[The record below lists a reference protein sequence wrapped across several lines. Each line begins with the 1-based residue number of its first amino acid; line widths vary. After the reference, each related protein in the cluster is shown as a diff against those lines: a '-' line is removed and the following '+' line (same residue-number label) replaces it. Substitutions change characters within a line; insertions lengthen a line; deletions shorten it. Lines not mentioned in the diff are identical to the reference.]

1 MSVIT
6 VENLRYRYPHTKELA
21 LDGLDFSVEKGE
33 FIGIIG
39 ENGAGKSTLSQAI
52 MGLVPQFY
60 KGAYGGTVMVDGI
73 EAGKTPVAQLCGH
86 VGLVFQNPFNQLSG
100 AKDNVYEEVAFGM
113 QNLGVPAEEMKNRVE
128 EALKLLDIWQYR
140 DRNPFDLSGGQMQRV
155 AIASVL
161 VMRPDVMILDEPTSQ
176 LDPEG
181 SDEVFKAVET
191 LTGSGI
197 TILMIEQKIEKLAA
211 YCDRIL
217 LLHKGKQ
224 IAFDTPQKVFSMP
237 DLNDYG
243 IQAPA
248 FTRICKAKSVTLA
261 DGTYPVTVNEAA
273 GVLKKTQLGVRENER
288 VESAE
293 PMQRAAEAEVAGA
306 DVAGTEP
313 APLQDALTGAGDAQ
327 AQDAAAGEMPRQA
340 QSGEPTESSTSCDEQ
355 FRIENLDFSYLADV
369 PVLKNLNM
377 KLDKRPTAIIGQN
390 GAGKTTLVKLLK
402 GLLKPVSGSIYFRGD
417 DISGKTV
424 AMLAGNVGYVFQNP
438 DDQIFKYNVMDE
450 ILFGPLNI
458 GMDPERAKKEAARA
472 LELTGLTGKE
482 KENPYDLELYERK
495 MTAIASVLAMDTDV
509 LILDEPTIA
518 QDWKGRRIIGGMIR
532 SLSERGKLVIA
543 ILHDMDF
550 VAENF
555 ERVIIMAHGQVL
567 ADGTARE
574 VFVQEEALKKARLQ
588 KPYVMQLCEALGY
601 EKSYLTVEEILKDQM
616 A

>member
-6 VENLRYRYPHTKELA
+6 VENLRYRYPHAKELA

-39 ENGAGKSTLSQAI
+39 ENGAGKSTLSQAL

-73 EAGKTPVAQLCGH
+73 EAGRTPVAQLCGH

-191 LTGSGI
+191 LTDSGI

-237 DLNDYG
+237 DLNNYG

-248 FTRICKAKSVTLA
+248 FFTISITL
-261 DGTYPVTVNEAA
+261 
-273 GVLKKTQLGVRENER
+273 LIRH
-288 VESAE
+288 S
-293 PMQRAAEAEVAGA
+293 
-306 DVAGTEP
+306 
-313 APLQDALTGAGDAQ
+313 
-327 AQDAAAGEMPRQA
+327 
-340 QSGEPTESSTSCDEQ
+340 
-355 FRIENLDFSYLADV
+355 
-369 PVLKNLNM
+369 
-377 KLDKRPTAIIGQN
+377 
-390 GAGKTTLVKLLK
+390 
-402 GLLKPVSGSIYFRGD
+402 
-417 DISGKTV
+417 
-424 AMLAGNVGYVFQNP
+424 
-438 DDQIFKYNVMDE
+438 
-450 ILFGPLNI
+450 
-458 GMDPERAKKEAARA
+458 
-472 LELTGLTGKE
+472 
-482 KENPYDLELYERK
+482 K
-495 MTAIASVLAMDTDV
+495 M
-509 LILDEPTIA
+509 
-518 QDWKGRRIIGGMIR
+518 
-532 SLSERGKLVIA
+532 
-543 ILHDMDF
+543 
-550 VAENF
+550 
-555 ERVIIMAHGQVL
+555 
-567 ADGTARE
+567 
-574 VFVQEEALKKARLQ
+574 
-588 KPYVMQLCEALGY
+588 
-601 EKSYLTVEEILKDQM
+601 
-616 A
+616 

>member
-21 LDGLDFSVEKGE
+21 LDGVDFSVEKGE

-60 KGAYGGTVMVDGI
+60 KGAYGGKVMVDGL

-113 QNLGVPAEEMKNRVE
+113 QNLGVPAEEMKKRVE
-128 EALKLLDIWQYR
+128 EALKLLDIWQCR

-176 LDPEG
+176 LDPQG
-181 SDEVFKAVET
+181 SDEVFQAVEK
-191 LTGSGI
+191 LTNSGI
-197 TILMIEQKIEKLAA
+197 TILMIEQKIEKMAA

-224 IAFDTPQKVFSMP
+224 IAFDMPQKVFS
-237 DLNDYG
+237 LKNLEEYG
-243 IQAPA
+243 ILAPA
-248 FTRICKAKSVTLA
+248 FTRICKAEQVTLP
-261 DGTYPVTVNEAA
+261 DGTYPVTVEEAA
-273 GVLKKTQLGVRENER
+273 GVLKAKHGSVGNAGNAEDGKS
-288 VESAE
+288 VEK
-293 PMQRAAEAEVAGA
+293 AGN
-306 DVAGTEP
+306 VET
-313 APLQDALTGAGDAQ
+313 
-327 AQDAAAGEMPRQA
+327 
-340 QSGEPTESSTSCDEQ
+340 EQ
-355 FRIENLDFSYLADV
+355 FCIENLDFSYLADV
-369 PVLKNLNM
+369 PVIKALNM

-402 GLLKPVSGSIYFRGD
+402 GLLKPVSGSIYFHGE

-458 GMDPERAKKEAARA
+458 GMDPERAKKEAERA
-472 LELTGLTGKE
+472 LELTGLKGKE

-518 QDWKGRRIIGGMIR
+518 QDWKGRQIIGGIIR
-532 SLSERGKLVIA
+532 SLAERGKLVIA

-567 ADGTARE
+567 ADGTAKE
-574 VFVQEEALKKARLQ
+574 VFAQEEALQKARLQ

-601 EKSYLTVEEILKDQM
+601 EKSYLTVEEILKDQK
-616 A
+616 

>member
-6 VENLRYRYPHTKELA
+6 VENLRYRYPHAKELA

-60 KGAYGGTVMVDGI
+60 KGAYGGKVMVDGI

-181 SDEVFKAVET
+181 SDEVFRAVET

-237 DLNDYG
+237 DLNTYG

-248 FTRICKAKSVTLA
+248 FTRICKAENVTLA
-261 DGTYPVTVNEAA
+261 DGTYPVTVEEAA
-273 GVLKKTQLGVRENER
+273 GVLKEKRLGVQECADG
-288 VESAE
+288 VEHA
-293 PMQRAAEAEVAGA
+293 QEAVGADAAGA
-306 DVAGTEP
+306 GSVQAQETL
-313 APLQDALTGAGDAQ
+313 AGAGAAPDAVG
-327 AQDAAAGEMPRQA
+327 AMPGTA
-340 QSGEPTESSTSCDEQ
+340 QSGEAAESTASGNEQ

-402 GLLKPVSGSIYFRGD
+402 GLLKPVSGSIYFHGE

-450 ILFGPLNI
+450 IMFGPLNI
-458 GMDPERAKKEAARA
+458 GMDPDRAKKEAQRA

-518 QDWKGRRIIGGMIR
+518 QDWKGRQIIGGIIR
-532 SLSERGKLVIA
+532 SLSEHGKLVIA

-567 ADGTARE
+567 ADGTAKE
-574 VFVQEEALKKARLQ
+574 VFAQEEALKKARLQ

-601 EKSYLTVEEILKDQM
+601 EKRYLTVEEILKDKVS
-616 A
+616 

>member
-6 VENLRYRYPHTKELA
+6 VEKLRYRYPHTKELA
-21 LDGLDFSVEKGE
+21 LDGIDFSVEKGE

-60 KGAYGGTVMVDGI
+60 KGAYGGKVMVDGL

-113 QNLGVPAEEMKNRVE
+113 QNLGVPAEEMKKRVE

-176 LDPEG
+176 LDPQG
-181 SDEVFKAVET
+181 SDEVFQAVEK
-191 LTGSGI
+191 LTNSGI
-197 TILMIEQKIEKLAA
+197 TILMIEQKIEKMAA

-224 IAFDTPQKVFSMP
+224 IAFDTPQKVFS
-237 DLNDYG
+237 LKNLEEYG
-243 IQAPA
+243 ILAPA
-248 FTRICKAKSVTLA
+248 FTRICKAEQVTLP
-261 DGTYPVTVNEAA
+261 DGTYPVTVEEAA
-273 GVLKKTQLGVRENER
+273 GVLKAKHGSVGNAGNAEDGKS
-288 VESAE
+288 VEKVGNVE
-293 PMQRAAEAEVAGA
+293 
-306 DVAGTEP
+306 T
-313 APLQDALTGAGDAQ
+313 
-327 AQDAAAGEMPRQA
+327 
-340 QSGEPTESSTSCDEQ
+340 EQ
-355 FRIENLDFSYLADV
+355 FCIENLDFSYLADV
-369 PVLKNLNM
+369 PVIKALNM

-402 GLLKPVSGSIYFRGD
+402 GLLKPVSGSIYFHGE

-458 GMDPERAKKEAARA
+458 GMDPECAKKEAERA
-472 LELTGLTGKE
+472 LELTGLKGKE

-518 QDWKGRRIIGGMIR
+518 QDWKGRQIIGGIIR
-532 SLSERGKLVIA
+532 SLAERGKLVIA

-567 ADGTARE
+567 ADGTAKE
-574 VFVQEEALKKARLQ
+574 VFAQEEALQKARLQ

-601 EKSYLTVEEILKDQM
+601 EKSYLTVGEILKDQK
-616 A
+616 

>member
-1 MSVIT
+1 MEDCRMSVIT

-60 KGAYGGTVMVDGI
+60 KGAYGGMVTVDGI

-113 QNLGVPAEEMKNRVE
+113 QNLGVPAEEMKKRVE

-176 LDPEG
+176 LDPKG
-181 SDEVFKAVET
+181 SDEVFRAVET

-248 FTRICKAKSVTLA
+248 FTRICKAEQVTLA
-261 DGTYPVTVNEAA
+261 DGTYPVTVKEAA
-273 GVLKKTQLGVRENER
+273 EVLREKRLGVYEHAN
-288 VESAE
+288 
-293 PMQRAAEAEVAGA
+293 AEAGVQKAVGA
-306 DVAGTEP
+306 SAAGTGQVQAKNAE
-313 APLQDALTGAGDAQ
+313 TGARSG
-327 AQDAAAGEMPRQA
+327 
-340 QSGEPTESSTSCDEQ
+340 QSGTCRKAENVASVDEQ
-355 FRIENLDFSYLADV
+355 FRIEKLDFSYLADI
-369 PVLKNLNM
+369 PVLEDLNM
-377 KLDKRPTAIIGQN
+377 KLDQRPTAIIGQN

-402 GLLKPVSGSIYFRGD
+402 GLLKPVSGSIYFHGE

-424 AMLAGNVGYVFQNP
+424 AMLAGSVGYVFQNP

-450 ILFGPLNI
+450 VLFGPLNI
-458 GMDPERAKKEAARA
+458 GMDPEQAKKEAAWA
-472 LELTGLTGKE
+472 LELTGLSGKE

-518 QDWKGRRIIGGMIR
+518 QDWKGRQIIGSIIR
-532 SLSERGKLVIA
+532 SLSGRGKLVIA

-567 ADGTARE
+567 ADGTAKE
-574 VFVQEEALKKARLQ
+574 VFAQEEVLKKARLQ
-588 KPYVMQLCEALGY
+588 KPYVMQLSEALGY
-601 EKSYLTVEEILKDQM
+601 EKSYLTVEELLKDRM
-616 A
+616 SLCAAIKL

>member
-60 KGAYGGTVMVDGI
+60 KGAYGGMVTVDGI

-113 QNLGVPAEEMKNRVE
+113 QNLGVPAEEMKKRVE

-181 SDEVFKAVET
+181 SDEVFRAVET

-248 FTRICKAKSVTLA
+248 FTRICKAEQVTLA
-261 DGTYPVTVNEAA
+261 DGTYPVTVKEAA
-273 GVLKKTQLGVRENER
+273 EVLREKRLGVYEHAN
-288 VESAE
+288 
-293 PMQRAAEAEVAGA
+293 AEAGVQKAVGA
-306 DVAGTEP
+306 SAAGTGQVQAKNAE
-313 APLQDALTGAGDAQ
+313 TGARSG
-327 AQDAAAGEMPRQA
+327 
-340 QSGEPTESSTSCDEQ
+340 QSGTCRKAENVASVDEQ
-355 FRIENLDFSYLADV
+355 FRIEKLDFSYLADI
-369 PVLKNLNM
+369 PVLEDLNM
-377 KLDKRPTAIIGQN
+377 KLDQRPTAIISQN

-402 GLLKPVSGSIYFRGD
+402 GLLKPVSGSIYFHGE

-424 AMLAGNVGYVFQNP
+424 AMLAGSVGYVFQNP

-450 ILFGPLNI
+450 VLFGPLNI
-458 GMDPERAKKEAARA
+458 GMDPEQAKKEAAWA
-472 LELTGLTGKE
+472 LELTGLSGKE

-518 QDWKGRRIIGGMIR
+518 QDWKGRQIIGSIIR
-532 SLSERGKLVIA
+532 SLSGRGKLVIA

-567 ADGTARE
+567 ADGTAKE
-574 VFVQEEALKKARLQ
+574 VFAQEEVLKKARLQ
-588 KPYVMQLCEALGY
+588 KPYVMQLSEALGY
-601 EKSYLTVEEILKDQM
+601 EKSYLTVEELLKDRM
-616 A
+616 SLCAAIKL